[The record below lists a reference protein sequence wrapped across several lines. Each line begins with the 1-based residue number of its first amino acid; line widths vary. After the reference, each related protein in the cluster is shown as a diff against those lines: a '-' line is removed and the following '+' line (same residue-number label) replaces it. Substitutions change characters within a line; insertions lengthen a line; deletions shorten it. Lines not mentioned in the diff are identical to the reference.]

1 MKLSDLFFSNSNTV
15 SAGSTQSV
23 TAVDPYQQ
31 LRLNQEI
38 SRLKPGQT
46 LQGEVVGKNGNEVQI
61 KLNDDL
67 VLTARLEK
75 SMEMEPGRIITFEVK
90 NNSGGTL
97 ALSPL
102 FENMG
107 TDANVLKALD
117 MAGLPV
123 NQTSVAMTESM
134 MQQSMSID
142 RNSLMNMYKQVM
154 NFPESQPASVVTLE
168 KLRIEL
174 SPENLQQLE
183 NYKNLE
189 HQMVKDLAN
198 VLDELHFQYESMVRA
213 GDGEGAAA
221 LYQAVLNL
229 VAEGAE
235 TGKAVSVVQP
245 ENQMLT
251 QMSEQSAEN
260 GTNPATLAESSSDI
274 LLHTLENSN
283 ETLNLNDLMNGVKQM
298 EGQPVQDGG
307 AHAGQEAVT
316 VNGELAADGTGVL
329 QHVAQERQQNND
341 MTLMSILGRDALE
354 NLTSRLENMGASE
367 RLLQTFAEGGLTAK
381 DALTELS
388 KMLTQLSENVHAEMA
403 HQIFSEKGFQ
413 NLVKSA
419 LTEQWLLNPADVKEK
434 WKVDALYERL
444 NTQLSKLGEA
454 ISGKVSADNP
464 LAKSVTNLQNNLDFM
479 NQLNQIYSYVQLP
492 LKMTEG
498 NAHGDLYVY
507 TNKRSLA
514 SKDGSVSALLHLD
527 MEHLGPVD
535 VYVAMK
541 GQKVNTHFYLPD
553 DEMLTFIEKHIYLLN
568 ERLEK
573 KGYAM
578 NTVMSVKDQEKEAVQ
593 EMLEGGKNVTLL
605 SQYSF
610 DVRA

>member
-1 MKLSDLFFSNSNTV
+1 MKLSDLFFSNTNTI

-31 LRLNQEI
+31 QRLNQEL

-46 LQGEVVGKNGNEVQI
+46 LQGEVIGKNGNEVQI
-61 KLNDDL
+61 RLNEDL

-75 SMEMEPGRIITFEVK
+75 SMEMEPGQAITFEVK
-90 NNSGGTL
+90 RNSGGTL

-117 MAGLPV
+117 MAGLPI
-123 NQTSVAMTESM
+123 NRNSVAMTEAM
-134 MQQSMSID
+134 MQEGMPID
-142 RNSLMNMYKQVM
+142 RNSLQHLYKQIM

-168 KLRIEL
+168 KLGIEIT
-174 SPENLQQLE
+174 PENLQQLE

-189 HQMVKDLAN
+189 HQMIKDLTN
-198 VLDELHFQYESMVRA
+198 VLDELPLQYESMVRA
-213 GDGEGAAA
+213 GDGEGAVA

-229 VAEGAE
+229 VTEETE
-235 TGKAVSVVQP
+235 TGEMVTMEQS
-245 ENQMLT
+245 ENQTLT
-251 QMSEQSAEN
+251 QASEQLAES
-260 GTNPATLAESSSDI
+260 GTNPTTRTGTPSDVLI
-274 LLHTLENSN
+274 QIVENSD
-283 ETLNLNDLMNGVKQM
+283 EPQNLNAIHQM

-307 AHAGQEAVT
+307 EQAGQMK
-316 VNGELAADGTGVL
+316 LL
-329 QHVAQERQQNND
+329 
-341 MTLMSILGRDALE
+341 SILGKDSLE
-354 NLTSRLENMGASE
+354 NLKNQLQNIGGQEN
-367 RLLQTFAEGGLTAK
+367 LLQAFAEGSLTAK
-381 DALTELS
+381 EALTEIS
-388 KMLTQLSENVHAEMA
+388 EILTQMSESEHTEVSHR
-403 HQIFSEKGFQ
+403 IFSEKGFQ
-413 NLVKSA
+413 NLVKNA

-434 WKVDALYERL
+434 GKIDALYERL
-444 NTQLSKLGEA
+444 NSQLSKLGEA
-454 ISGKVSADNP
+454 IAGKVSAENP

-479 NQLNQIYSYVQLP
+479 NQLNQMFSYVQLP

-498 NAHGDLYVY
+498 RAHGDLYVY

-514 SKDGSVSALLHLD
+514 SKDGNVSALLHLD

-535 VYVAMK
+535 VYVAMQN
-541 GQKVNTHFYLPD
+541 QKVNTHFYLPD
-553 DEMLTFIEKHIYLLN
+553 EEMLAFIEKHIYLLN

-573 KGYAM
+573 KGYDM
-578 NTVMSVKDQEKEAVQ
+578 NAVMSVKNQEKEAVQ

-605 SQYSF
+605 SQHSF